1 MAFGTIRTLTALF
14 TSVVLAAVV
23 VSIPMPPAVTLG
35 GLSVIAAVYIV
46 VRR

>member
-1 MAFGTIRTLTALF
+1 LTALF

-23 VSIPMPPAVTLG
+23 VSIPMPPVVALG
-35 GLSVIAAVYIV
+35 GLSVIAAVFIV